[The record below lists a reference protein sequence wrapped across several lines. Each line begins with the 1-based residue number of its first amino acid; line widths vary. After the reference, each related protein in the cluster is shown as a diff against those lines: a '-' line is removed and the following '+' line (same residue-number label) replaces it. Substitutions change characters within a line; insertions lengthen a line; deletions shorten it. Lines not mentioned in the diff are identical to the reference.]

1 MRVFYSI
8 AEPKL
13 FNFGSGTGST
23 FSLFGLWQCFVYVA
37 MEQLFTANFKKMG
50 NVWFYSIK
58 TILQK

>member
-23 FSLFGLWQCFVYVA
+23 FSLFGLWQCFVYGYG
-37 MEQLFTANFKKMG
+37 TAL
-50 NVWFYSIK
+50 YC
-58 TILQK
+58 